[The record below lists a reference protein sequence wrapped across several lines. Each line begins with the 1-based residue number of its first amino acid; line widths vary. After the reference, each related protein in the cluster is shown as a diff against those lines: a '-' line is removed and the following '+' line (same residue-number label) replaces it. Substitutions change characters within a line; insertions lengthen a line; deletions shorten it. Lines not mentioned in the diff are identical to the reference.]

1 MRMLRAFIRIMD
13 TVSEKL
19 GNMLSILIP
28 VMVAVLV
35 IEVVARYAFQSPTVW
50 AHETSIFLYG
60 YCGMLAGAYTLKHRG
75 HINVDIVYSRLS
87 PRTKAI
93 LDVLTGLLFFLMVG
107 LIIHQGWEMGMKSL
121 VMHEHTSSPWGPPL
135 AHFRLVIPVGAFLL
149 MLQGIANWVRKL
161 YLAVTNRELTI

>member
-1 MRMLRAFIRIMD
+1 MLRAFIRIID

-28 VMVAVLV
+28 AMVVVLA

-75 HINVDIVYSRLS
+75 HINVDILYSRLS
-87 PRTKAI
+87 PRKKAI
-93 LDVLTGLLFFLMVG
+93 LNVLTGFLFFLMVG
-107 LIIHQGWEMGMKSL
+107 LVIYQGWKMGMKSL
-121 VMHEHTSSPWGPPL
+121 VMHEHTSSPWAPPL

-149 MLQGIANWVRKL
+149 LLQGIANWIRNL
-161 YLAVTNRELTI
+161 YLAITNRELTV